1 MGLLSSILG
10 LGSQVK
16 KVASWIGAFLDKD
29 IIDTFTPQK
38 AEGLGAKVTEQE
50 LKKGKEIIAGTLKE
64 WESMKFYP
72 LNKPVVK
79 GYVQTTRQND
89 KYKYSTV
96 VEVISRDTDGKIVS
110 KDYVTINHNT
120 PLTRNEMVKAVDEKW
135 LANYGKEAIYNE
147 VIPREGYINK
157 SKQEVLG
164 V

>member
-1 MGLLSSILG
+1 MGLISSILG

-50 LKKGKEIIAGTLKE
+50 LKKGKEIIAGALKD

-72 LNKPVVK
+72 LNKPVIK
-79 GYVQTTRQND
+79 GYVQSTRQD
-89 KYKYSTV
+89 AKYKYSTV
-96 VEVISRDTDGKIVS
+96 VEVIARDTDGKLVS

-120 PLTRNEMVKAVDEKW
+120 PLTRNEMVRAVDEKW

-147 VIPREGYINK
+147 VIPREGYINRQIK
-157 SKQEVLG
+157 DVLG
-164 V
+164 I